1 MRGFFRA
8 LMQSMSISL
17 EMSRLFLEYMYWG
30 EMHCIVKLGS
40 GGLKYL
46 VLVEARHLL
55 QLLSYMFCP
64 KSTVSMVSA
73 PLKTVT
79 RKISVL

>member
-8 LMQSMSISL
+8 LMQSMSVSV

-30 EMHCIVKLGS
+30 EMQCIVKLGS

-46 VLVEARHLL
+46 VEARRLL
-55 QLLSYMFCP
+55 QLLSYMFCAE
-64 KSTVSMVSA
+64 STVSMVSA
-73 PLKTVT
+73 PLKTAT